1 MRKLFIVA
9 ALVASF
15 ASLSQAQSDESRA
28 EFFAGYSLLRTDV
41 SVEDIR
47 NFGGSNDEPFK
58 NLNGFNVAATG
69 YLTERFGITG
79 DFSAHFETEDSSFAG
94 AGVCVPGTVICRDFL
109 VSTEA
114 KARSLNFLG
123 GPQVRF
129 TNSTRVTPFVRAL
142 AGVQNNR
149 LETEF
154 AGGTTSTNSNVSS
167 TDFALALGGGLDV
180 RVSDRVA
187 IRAFQIDYNPVFA
200 GDQTV
205 DVPGFGRQT
214 FEGERT
220 DNVRF
225 SIGVVFK

>member
-1 MRKLFIVA
+1 MRKLLIVA
-9 ALVASF
+9 AFVASF
-15 ASLSQAQSDESRA
+15 ASFTQAQSDESRG

-41 SVEDIR
+41 STEDIR
-47 NFGGSNDEPFK
+47 NFGDSNDEPFK

-79 DFSAHFETEDSSFAG
+79 DFSAHFGSSDFRG
-94 AGVCVPGTVICRDFL
+94 TLCPPGQACAQVVRDYDL
-109 VSTEA
+109 R
-114 KARSLNFLG
+114 ARSLNFLG

-149 LETEF
+149 LETELT
-154 AGGTTSTNSNVSS
+154 GGTTSTNFDVSS

-187 IRAFQIDYNPVFA
+187 IRAFQIDYNPVFV

-205 DVPGFGRQT
+205 DVPDLGRQT